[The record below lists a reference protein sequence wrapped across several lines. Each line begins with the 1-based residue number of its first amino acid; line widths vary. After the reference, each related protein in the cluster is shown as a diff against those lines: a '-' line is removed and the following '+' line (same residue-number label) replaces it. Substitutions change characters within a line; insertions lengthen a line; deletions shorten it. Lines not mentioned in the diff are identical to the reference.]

1 MQRRMLRGAALV
13 VAAALVLAGCG
24 IGAGPTDVGLTD
36 KPVTLTMSWWGAD
49 ARTQKTLEAIKLF
62 EADHPN
68 IKVEPQYADWNG
80 YWDRLA
86 TTTAAGD
93 MPDVM
98 QFDEVYLTSYA
109 NRGTLLDLQ
118 KVSSVLDTSALSP
131 DTLDSGRVGGTL
143 DAVPIGAAPN
153 GVIINKTLFD
163 QYGVAL
169 PDTATWTWE
178 QFTQAAVQLQTASGG
193 KVNGVSLFGNDAFP
207 LNIWA
212 RQHGDQLYGSDGKV
226 AISPET
232 VASYFQREL
241 DWIKAGASGSASE
254 WAEGN
259 GNTLD
264 QADIVTGRV
273 GMMFIPA
280 GSLTSYQSA
289 APKFTYVIANW
300 PTDPDTKPGFQYL
313 KPSMYW
319 AASARSEHPAEAGLL
334 INFLTNDIRVAKLF
348 GVDRGVP
355 ANPKFRDALSAG
367 LDANT
372 KMAFDF
378 TAAMATESGPAPA
391 PTPNGASDVQTM
403 IGRYNQQALFGQ
415 LSPEDAG
422 KAFVEELQRS
432 IDAAS

>member
-1 MQRRMLRGAALV
+1 MLRASAL
-13 VAAALVLAGCG
+13 VAAATLVLAGCG
-24 IGAGPTDVGLTD
+24 IGSNPVDVELSKD
-36 KPVTLTMSWWGAD
+36 PVTLTMAWWGAD
-49 ARTQKTLEAIKLF
+49 ARTQQTLEAIKLF
-62 EADHPN
+62 ESEHPN
-68 IKVEPQYADWNG
+68 IKVESQYADWNG

-98 QFDEVYLTSYA
+98 QFDEVYLASYA

-118 KVSSVLDTSALSP
+118 KVAGVLDTSALSP
-131 DTLDSGRVGGTL
+131 DTLDTGRVGDTL
-143 DAVPIGAAPN
+143 YAVPIGAAPN
-153 GVIINKTLFD
+153 GVIINKSLFD
-163 QYGVAL
+163 QYGVTL
-169 PDTATWTWE
+169 PDTTTWTWD
-178 QFTQAAVQLQTASGG
+178 QFTQAAVQLHAASGG

-212 RQHGDQLYGSDGKV
+212 RQHGDQLYDSKGHV

-241 DWIKAGASGSASE
+241 DWIAAGASGSAAE

-259 GNTLD
+259 GNPLD
-264 QADIVTGRV
+264 QSDIVTGRV

-289 APKFTYVIANW
+289 APGYTYVIANW
-300 PTDPDTKPGFQYL
+300 PTGPDTKPGFQYL

-334 INFLTNDIRVAKLF
+334 IDFLTTDPRVAKLF

-355 ANPKFRDALSAG
+355 ANPQFRDALSAG

-391 PTPNGASDVQTM
+391 TTPNGASDVQIM

-415 LSPEDAG
+415 LSPQDAG